1 MLAMLDLEP
10 GGEITREWLER
21 GPCAMSAVNLSEV
34 VAKLSER
41 GGTELSIR
49 RITSRLGIEVV
60 PFDASDAVGAGLLRA
75 ATRPFGLSLG
85 DRACLQ
91 LATRLKLPVL
101 TTDRQWARLSI
112 GVPLVLTRTDA

>member
-1 MLAMLDLEP
+1 
-10 GGEITREWLER
+10 
-21 GPCAMSAVNLSEV
+21 
-34 VAKLSER
+34 
-41 GGTELSIR
+41 
-49 RITSRLGIEVV
+49 V